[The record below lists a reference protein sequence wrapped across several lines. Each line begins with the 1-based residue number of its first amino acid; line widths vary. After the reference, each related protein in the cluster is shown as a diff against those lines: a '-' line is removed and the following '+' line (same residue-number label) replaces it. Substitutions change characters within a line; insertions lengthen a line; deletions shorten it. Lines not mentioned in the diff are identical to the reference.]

1 MFVLPLRREHR
12 FSRREKTVGEQDP
25 EITTIRDAEA
35 LYEALE
41 SLLGDLYLLGIQAGS
56 AADAMKVLK
65 RSQGYRKGGLQS
77 VAIGCSRVGVK
88 Q

>member
-1 MFVLPLRREHR
+1 
-12 FSRREKTVGEQDP
+12 VGEQDP

-41 SLLGDLYLLGIQAGS
+41 NLLGDLYLLGLREIKHEDIQAGS
-56 AADAMKVLK
+56 ATDAMKVLK
-65 RSQGYRKGGLQS
+65 RLQGYRKGGLQS